1 MKRIGYILISLLFCL
16 VGITFN
22 GCDVHEWPIP
32 KECES
37 LCLRLNYMADMTEW
51 HYRYNDSKLIEEG
64 PGSTYRNGIES
75 GGRVRH
81 IVRAYPQS
89 EDQGL
94 MQEFIFEEDIKEGYI
109 HEIQFDIIPGEYEI
123 KVWSDF
129 VGSDSETYFYQTDD
143 FGRINLLGGGQHK
156 GNTDYRDAFRGS
168 CNVSVQAGYIVMP
181 PDTLDVI
188 MQRPLAKFELI
199 TDDIDYY
206 IERSVENYMIKF
218 FYVGFMPSAYSIF
231 TDKPVDSITGVIF
244 ESSLSNFSENTAT
257 MGFDYIFLRDEQSST
272 TIQYAVYDEQG
283 NQILLSKH
291 IEIPIKR
298 NFHTKVTGSF
308 LTGESSEGTLINPGY
323 NGDHNLV
330 FP

>member
-1 MKRIGYILISLLFCL
+1 
-16 VGITFN
+16 
-22 GCDVHEWPIP
+22 
-32 KECES
+32 
-37 LCLRLNYMADMTEW
+37 
-51 HYRYNDSKLIEEG
+51 
-64 PGSTYRNGIES
+64 
-75 GGRVRH
+75 
-81 IVRAYPQS
+81 
-89 EDQGL
+89 
-94 MQEFIFEEDIKEGYI
+94 
-109 HEIQFDIIPGEYEI
+109 
-123 KVWSDF
+123 
-129 VGSDSETYFYQTDD
+129 
-143 FGRINLLGGGQHK
+143 
-156 GNTDYRDAFRGS
+156 
-168 CNVSVQAGYIVMP
+168 MP